1 MKILIEISKEEIN
14 ALEAMIYEEQS
25 EEEFVKNQKIA
36 GKVFS
41 KICEQVGLSRNNAL
55 IPILAKTFKR
65 EIERLKRGGLVE

>member
-1 MKILIEISKEEIN
+1 MKILIEISKEEID
-14 ALEAMIYEEQS
+14 ALEIMIYEEQS

-65 EIERLKRGGLVE
+65 NQRRAFRH